1 VKLKCPLCG
10 DRTDVAQMGHHCKVK
25 MKDSETLDILEQ
37 VIDTARIEGM
47 LHILPDDRDNLCRKV
62 RAYEKRKIE
71 ALLQDRYLSTK
82 RLEFQLGWVEG
93 HKASIVEV
101 FKVLG
106 IE

>member
-1 VKLKCPLCG
+1 
-10 DRTDVAQMGHHCKVK
+10 
-25 MKDSETLDILEQ
+25 
-37 VIDTARIEGM
+37 
-47 LHILPDDRDNLCRKV
+47 V